1 MRRKKVYYTASKYV
15 TYGFKFLQSIIIA
28 KYLGPSGLAV
38 YGFAQLIALYISF
51 LHFGIP
57 FSIHT
62 LLSISKDEERAETIT
77 YISDGFWFL
86 LLSGIFFCVAGGLVV
101 LFNPLLFQ
109 KFEFSRYGLMSIVI
123 GINLFIVQFFAN
135 IYQVYAQYIR
145 VALNE
150 LISVALVF
158 MAIFLSR
165 NNEPNLLYY
174 TLLVSA
180 CCMGVNLFFFLYKA
194 PFKISFSIRKKV
206 LSILFKIGIP
216 MLISNVGFYL
226 ITISVRTI
234 ATYNYNLHEIG
245 LFTFAISISN
255 SVMMGLSAIGWTY
268 YSTVLANTSG
278 DIGDAYQ
285 YVKRV
290 NRIYNLALCIT
301 VFAGILCLPFLL
313 YFLPAYKEFYNG
325 MSVLLLS
332 QIFLSVSFGYSSLLI
347 AQKKQNALAWISFST
362 LILVILF
369 SSGVC
374 FFNLPFIY
382 QPVVILLGMFF
393 YSFQIC
399 YKGAKLCNK
408 NFIEVFFGEVLNYKI
423 LVPVFLWMTFIM
435 VGSNALWGLIA
446 ASIFIVLSYKD
457 LDFLLT
463 MVGIGKKNLN
473 AAG

>member
-1 MRRKKVYYTASKYV
+1 MRKKKVYYTASKYV
-15 TYGFKFLQSIIIA
+15 TYGFKFLQSMVIA
-28 KYLGPSGLAV
+28 KYLGPAGLAV

-62 LLSISKDEERAETIT
+62 LLSISKNEEREETIT

-86 LLSGIFFCVAGGLVV
+86 VFSGIFFCIAGGILI
-101 LFNPLLFQ
+101 LFNPSLFQ
-109 KFEFSRYGLMSIVI
+109 KFEFSKYGIMSIVI

-135 IYQVYAQYIR
+135 IYQVYAQYAR
-145 VALNE
+145 VAVNE
-150 LISVALVF
+150 LIGVVLVF
-158 MAIFLSR
+158 VVIFLNR
-165 NNEPNLLYY
+165 NNESGLLYY

-180 CCMGVNLFFFLYKA
+180 CCIVINLFFFLYKA
-194 PFKISFSIRKKV
+194 PFKILFSIRRKI
-206 LSILFKIGIP
+206 LSTLFEIGIP

-234 ATYNYNLHEIG
+234 ATYYYSLHEIG

-255 SVMMGLSAIGWTY
+255 SVMMGLNAIGWTY

-278 DIGDAYQ
+278 DIDDAYQ
-285 YVKRV
+285 YVKKV
-290 NRIYNLALCIT
+290 NRVYNFVLCVT
-301 VFAGILCLPFLL
+301 VFAGILLLPFLF

-325 MSVLLLS
+325 ITILLLS

-347 AQKKQNALAWISFST
+347 AQNKQKALAWISFST
-362 LILVILF
+362 LALVILF

-374 FFNLPFIY
+374 FFNLSFVY

-399 YKGAKLCNK
+399 QKGAKLCNK
-408 NFIEVFFGEVLNYKI
+408 NFAEVFFAEVLNYKI
-423 LVPVFLWMTFIM
+423 LVPVLLWVVFVMSGIS
-435 VGSNALWGLIA
+435 VLWGLIA

-457 LDFLLT
+457 LSFLLT
-463 MVGIGKKNLN
+463 MLGVGKKELN
-473 AAG
+473 AA